1 MIGIVLRMALVA
13 LGLYLATQLVAGIT
27 IADTKTLVLAALVLA
42 VVNAVVRPILLLLTL
57 PFTIVTLGLFI
68 FVINAGLF
76 YGVST
81 LLPGFHVASFWAAFL
96 GSLVVGLTSGIGTA
110 FIGHQG
116 RVERLRR
123 RHRD

>member
-27 IADTKTLVLAALVLA
+27 IADTRTLVLAALVLA

-110 FIGHQG
+110 FIGHRG
-116 RVERLRR
+116 RVERLRC